1 MVIERGDTLTY
12 LLHLRKLQSSP
23 MCFPKTKSRIIPF
36 QGDGDSAP
44 DTPPN
49 EESTSNIDD
58 DVDVVK
64 KASMTHR
71 EKPAANDVT
80 SSVVKSTNDVETT
93 SPFSVEV
100 KIDLMA
106 FALFLVSFAS
116 RMVWLDQP
124 KNVV

>member
-1 MVIERGDTLTY
+1 
-12 LLHLRKLQSSP
+12 

-58 DVDVVK
+58 DVVK